1 LTVEK
6 RREDAHALPKL
17 RETRR
22 TFRRIS
28 HCLPACVREVPS
40 ECDASSHRFWEA
52 EHRLPLGLS
61 LLDEFSAACERSM
74 FEMSVEYTDAPTTR
88 PESTAADQ
96 MPCPYCGHLLPKDAQ
111 SCDRCDWKRGATE
124 TAEGKASD
132 AVAVILSIIPGLGH
146 IYKGHKL
153 AGFLWMAG
161 AIPVGIFVLLAAV
174 ASAGFGIGLFFFY
187 LIAVMLHAY
196 AVDDRV
202 VTPKEDEGEE
212 Y

>member
-1 LTVEK
+1 
-6 RREDAHALPKL
+6 
-17 RETRR
+17 
-22 TFRRIS
+22 
-28 HCLPACVREVPS
+28 
-40 ECDASSHRFWEA
+40 
-52 EHRLPLGLS
+52 
-61 LLDEFSAACERSM
+61 
-74 FEMSVEYTDAPTTR
+74 MSVEYTDAPATR
-88 PESTAADQ
+88 SEPAAEGK
-96 MPCPYCGHLLPKDAQ
+96 MACPFCGHLLPKDAQ

-153 AGFLWMAG
+153 VGFLWMIG
-161 AIPVGIFVLLAAV
+161 AIPVGIFVLLAAF
-174 ASAGFGIGLFFFY
+174 ASAGWGLGLFFFY
-187 LIAVMLHAY
+187 LGAVMLHAY